1 MTQMHQYPENNKQI
15 FRSVLHSIAWII
27 GLCLAGF
34 TALFGILAIKSP
46 LGAVLGSSLNQ
57 LFAIDSVQLLWYIT
71 RAAGL
76 TAYVLLWLSVV
87 WGLAVSSKIFDGL
100 LHRMF
105 TYDYHQFISLLAI
118 GFIILHIVVLMADRY
133 LPYTLAQVLVPFMS
147 PYRPLWVGIGVIGFY
162 LTLLVTITFYLRS
175 RIGSKAFRA
184 IHVSSL
190 LAYLGA
196 TVHGF
201 FSGTDSSL
209 LTTQLIYAGTFLTV
223 IFLTVYWLIVAAQR
237 KANNQSHKEEVTTKK
252 PPKPTPQIQRHFNQ
266 KNTW

>member
-1 MTQMHQYPENNKQI
+1 MTQMHQYPDNNKQI
-15 FRSVLHSIAWII
+15 LRSVLHSIAWII
-27 GLCLAGF
+27 GLCLVGF
-34 TALFGILAIKSP
+34 AALIGILLLKSP
-46 LGAVLGSSLNQ
+46 LGGVLGSSLNQ

-87 WGLAVSSKIFDGL
+87 WGLAVSSKIFDSL

-118 GFIILHIVVLMADRY
+118 GFIILHIAVLMADRY
-133 LPYTLAQVLVPFMS
+133 LPYTLAQVLIPFLS
-147 PYRPLWVGIGVIGFY
+147 PYRPLWVGIGVIAFY
-162 LTLLVTITFYLRS
+162 LTLLVTITFYIRS

-201 FSGTDSSL
+201 YSGTDSSL
-209 LTTQLIYAGTFLTV
+209 LTTQIVYAGTFLAV
-223 IFLTVYWLIVAAQR
+223 VFLTVYWLIILAQK
-237 KANNQSHKEEVTTKK
+237 KANSQ
-252 PPKPTPQIQRHFNQ
+252 PPKEVPVKKAPQPLPQIQRRSSQ